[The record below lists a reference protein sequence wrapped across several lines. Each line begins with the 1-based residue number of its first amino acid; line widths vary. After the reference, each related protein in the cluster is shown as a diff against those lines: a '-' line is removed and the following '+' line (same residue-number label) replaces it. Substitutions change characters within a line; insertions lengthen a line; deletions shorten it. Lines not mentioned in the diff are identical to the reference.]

1 MHHFSEL
8 QKKFTAKH
16 LCLLRIIKPDTHLIS
31 KQAFKTNDCTM
42 QKPATIQSIANELNI
57 TAATVSRALQD
68 HPGISVS
75 TKQSV
80 LKVANKLNY
89 KRNRVASSL
98 RSGKTHMIG
107 VIIPGADTNFFGSVV
122 HGIEK
127 CANAK
132 GYNVLLYQS
141 NETQEH
147 EIKGIETFLAAQV
160 DGILV
165 SVAKDSTSFSYYEEL
180 KKKKIPLVFFD
191 RANDDAGISSVVIDD
206 YKGAYI
212 ATEHLIKN

>member
-1 MHHFSEL
+1 MH
-8 QKKFTAKH
+8 
-16 LCLLRIIKPDTHLIS
+16 
-31 KQAFKTNDCTM
+31 
-42 QKPATIQSIANELNI
+42 KPATILSIANELNI

-68 HPGISVS
+68 HPGISHS

-80 LKVANKLNY
+80 LKVVANRLNY
-89 KRNRVASSL
+89 KRNRIASSL

-127 CANAK
+127 TANAK

-141 NETQEH
+141 NETHEH

-165 SVAKDSTSFSYYEEL
+165 SVAKDITDYSYYEEL
-180 KKKKIPLVFFD
+180 KKKKTPLVFFD
-191 RANDDAGISSVVIDD
+191 RANDDIGISSVVIDD

-212 ATEHLIKN
+212 ATEHLIKNGYQFIAHVSGPQHLKVFYDRQRGYEDALKKKRFPFKE